1 MSRRFFTNCCPV
13 VSVLS
18 LLCLMLILS
27 VCLYICVVL
36 QVWEPAK
43 VACNKEKE
51 LIQQFIRDHEAATG
65 ATGTPLSLQPWDWR
79 FYAEKIRQTRYNL
92 DAAELK
98 PYFSLPRM
106 TEAIFDCAHRLFGL
120 RFVLRP
126 DITSYHPDVQTY
138 EVWEEGADG
147 KEFLRAIFLHDNY
160 SRSTKQGGAWMSEY
174 RSQSRNFS
182 SCGGGAVRT
191 DSRGETVVPVV
202 VNNNNFCKAPEG
214 QPTLLSFDDAVTL
227 FHEFGHGL
235 HGMLSDVTYQ
245 RLAGTSVLRDFVELP
260 SQLFEHWLSQPEV
273 LKKYARH
280 HATDE
285 AIPDELI
292 ARLKASQ
299 CFNNG
304 FDTVEYLSSA
314 LVDQA
319 LHQQV
324 SIPGN
329 FSVAAFEKQELDA
342 LSMPEG
348 MLMRHRPTHFL
359 HLFSCSSY
367 ASAYY
372 VYLWAEV
379 LDADGFD
386 AFLEKGK
393 RSCSVNSVM

>member
-1 MSRRFFTNCCPV
+1 MV
-13 VSVLS
+13 
-18 LLCLMLILS
+18 
-27 VCLYICVVL
+27 
-36 QVWEPAK
+36 
-43 VACNKEKE
+43 
-51 LIQQFIRDHEAATG
+51 IQQFIRSEEG
-65 ATGTPLSLQPWDWR
+65 AGADFELQPWDWR

-98 PYFSLPRM
+98 PYFSLPKM
-106 TEAIFDCAHRLFGL
+106 CEAIFDCAQRLFGL
-120 RFVLRP
+120 KFVYRP
-126 DITSYHPDVQTY
+126 DLKSYHPDVQTY
-138 EVWEEGADG
+138 EVWEADAEG
-147 KEFLRAIFLHDNY
+147 KEFLRAIFLHDNF
-160 SRSTKQGGAWMSEY
+160 SRSNKQGGAWMSEY
-174 RSQSRNFS
+174 RTQSRNFTIDS
-182 SCGGGAVRT
+182 DFAVRADADGT
-191 DSRGETVVPVV
+191 KTVIPVI

-227 FHEFGHGL
+227 FHEFGHGM

-273 LKKYARH
+273 LKKYAH
-280 HATDE
+280 HFETGE

-314 LVDQA
+314 LVDQS

-324 SIPGN
+324 SIPSD
-329 FSVAAFEKQELDA
+329 FSVSDFEKQELDR

-348 MLMRHRPTHFL
+348 MIMRHRPTHFL

-386 AFLEKGK
+386 AFLEKGELHEYVSK
-393 RSCSVNSVM
+393 STFLSHLLRTCLHIILFCFC

>member
-1 MSRRFFTNCCPV
+1 
-13 VSVLS
+13 
-18 LLCLMLILS
+18 
-27 VCLYICVVL
+27 
-36 QVWEPAK
+36 
-43 VACNKEKE
+43 
-51 LIQQFIRDHEAATG
+51 
-65 ATGTPLSLQPWDWR
+65 
-79 FYAEKIRQTRYNL
+79 
-92 DAAELK
+92 LK
-98 PYFSLPRM
+98 
-106 TEAIFDCAHRLFGL
+106 
-120 RFVLRP
+120 
-126 DITSYHPDVQTY
+126 SYHPDVQTY
-138 EVWEEGADG
+138 EVWEVDEEGKD
-147 KEFLRAIFLHDNY
+147 FLRAIFLHDNF
-160 SRSTKQGGAWMSEY
+160 SRSNKQGGAWMSEY
-174 RSQSRNFS
+174 RSQNRNFTIDS
-182 SCGGGAVRT
+182 GSAIRT
-191 DSRGETVVPVV
+191 DKNGKETVVPVI
-202 VNNNNFCKAPEG
+202 VNNNNFCKAPDG

-227 FHEFGHGL
+227 FHEFGHGM

-280 HATDE
+280 YETDE

-314 LVDQA
+314 LVDQS

-324 SIPGN
+324 SIPEN
-329 FSVAAFEKQELDA
+329 FHVSTFEKQELNR

-348 MLMRHRPTHFL
+348 MIMRHRPTHFL

-386 AFLEKGK
+386 AFLEKGMF
-393 RSCSVNSVM
+393 NSVV

>member
-1 MSRRFFTNCCPV
+1 MRDKENDK
-13 VSVLS
+13 VSDLD
-18 LLCLMLILS
+18 L
-27 VCLYICVVL
+27 
-36 QVWEPAK
+36 
-43 VACNKEKE
+43 E
-51 LIQQFIRDHEAATG
+51 LE
-65 ATGTPLSLQPWDWR
+65 PWDWR
-79 FYAEKIRQTRYNL
+79 YYAEKIRQTRYDL

-120 RFVLRP
+120 KFVPRP
-126 DITSYHPDVQTY
+126 DLISYHPDVQTY
-138 EVWEEGADG
+138 EVRETGPDG
-147 KEFLRAIFLHDNY
+147 VEFLRAIFLHDNF
-160 SRSTKQGGAWMSEY
+160 SRSNKQGGAWMSEY
-174 RSQSRNFS
+174 RSQCRNLS
-182 SCGGGAVRT
+182 SGDLSSSSTAVRT
-191 DSRGETVVPVV
+191 DSQGRQTIIPVIA
-202 VNNNNFCKAPEG
+202 NNNNFSKAPDG
-214 QPTLLSFDDAVTL
+214 HPTLLSFDDAVTL

-273 LKKYARH
+273 LRKYARH
-280 HATDE
+280 HETNE

-314 LVDQA
+314 LVDQS
-319 LHQQV
+319 LHKQV
-324 SIPGN
+324 TIPAD
-329 FSVAAFEKQELDA
+329 FDVSVFEKKELER
-342 LSMPEG
+342 LSMPAG

-386 AFLEKGK
+386 AFLEKGGWCFIFTTLTVAVNVNFN
-393 RSCSVNSVM
+393 CSDSSLCVIEIRTDIRVYLFI